1 MRLKILTFHVEI
13 LAACSHA
20 AILDVLCLLY
30 PSPPRPLIPAS
41 PLHILVAIRKLV
53 ASSRCFPG
61 FRSHS
66 PRATPLIYAHIP
78 HTHTQCIL
86 GFAFAAAQR
95 DWVEA
100 VLVNEPVI
108 YIEGGRHP
116 LCELC
121 VDTFVSA
128 YSRTNNYIQMER
140 QMHRHK
146 QSFVPAEI
154 DSLF

>member
-1 MRLKILTFHVEI
+1 MLSWISLT
-13 LAACSHA
+13 L
-20 AILDVLCLLY
+20 
-30 PSPPRPLIPAS
+30 
-41 PLHILVAIRKLV
+41 
-53 ASSRCFPG
+53 SSRY
-61 FRSHS
+61 
-66 PRATPLIYAHIP
+66 TIIYAHIP

-128 YSRTNNYIQMER
+128 TPLSVPIHTPIIIFRWQEHDQTRTVFLYPQ
-140 QMHRHK
+140 K
-146 QSFVPAEI
+146 STA
-154 DSLF
+154 L